1 MTIQANRRSLH
12 NNRPRSGC
20 ALGIPR
26 LLTLIFF
33 MSVTCC
39 WGAEAA
45 TCSPAVPGLAAWWPG
60 DGSATDL
67 IGTNNGILQAGATAN
82 GVGLV
87 GSAFTF
93 DGTNNYVQFPDS
105 PVFHPTHFT
114 LQA

>member
-1 MTIQANRRSLH
+1 MTIQANRRSLY
-12 NNRPRSGC
+12 NYRPRSGF

-26 LLTLIFF
+26 LLTLIFL
-33 MSVTCC
+33 MSATCC
-39 WGAEAA
+39 LRAEAA

-82 GVGLV
+82 GGGLV

-105 PVFHPTHFT
+105 PVFHPTN
-114 LQA
+114 LSIE